1 MSLAVKP
8 PSAFALN
15 SAVADRAEVTFE
27 LLRYC
32 FGGNRPSQTDPLA
45 LSRPLIQ
52 GGGLDDRLFKTGI
65 SLVPPPFPKEGPPR
79 LPAMLRMKSQL
90 PVPEYSKGS

>member
-1 MSLAVKP
+1 MGLAVKP

-32 FGGNRPSQTDPLA
+32 LGGNRPSQTDPLA
-45 LSRPLIQ
+45 L
-52 GGGLDDRLFKTGI
+52 
-65 SLVPPPFPKEGPPR
+65 FPRQMMAEG
-79 LPAMLRMKSQL
+79 
-90 PVPEYSKGS
+90 